1 MQRMIP
7 TAHWEIIPEDR
18 KTKQIDNGSEEEGSG
33 IRAIVHN
40 MSQYSI
46 DEQNDRKLA
55 KSAVIYTSSDQGGKG
70 FSEVKGDSL
79 SGSLQ
84 RKQAELAKINKR
96 MHIPE
101 LVKVNSSGDAETQLK
116 QYLFFIESVERNFLN
131 EKLEIETLLNTQH

>member
-1 MQRMIP
+1 MQVNNKMISSSKDKSFRSKSSRYTP
-7 TAHWEIIPEDR
+7 R
-18 KTKQIDNGSEEEGSG
+18 KSHDSEEEGSG

-131 EKLEIETLLNTQH
+131 